1 MTITANRWGW
11 RHSPCVL
18 VCRRHIPE
26 MAWEKVNEAPAWP
39 ERLQNRIPREVR
51 GGDQWW
57 CRGPFCRPGLMCA
70 SRGHMDSCL
79 CIRSHQPSTHP
90 HLLCYPHQK
99 SVPAIFSLFWGI
111 SSTVGKPGIRQL
123 PAILCSNDLPP
134 PHGLFSGRTPAVSC
148 NYRFAGLLLTPR
160 QTPRSEASPFYCHKG
175 AKLMEPREAGGA
187 LEQQQRFPGKQNDCW
202 FIKNKIKTCLAK
214 W

>member
-57 CRGPFCRPGLMCA
+57 CRGPFCRPGLVCA
-70 SRGHMDSCL
+70 SWGHVDSCL
-79 CIRSHQPSTHP
+79 CIRSHQPST
-90 HLLCYPHQK
+90 LT
-99 SVPAIFSLFWGI
+99 FSFTLTRNQFLP
-111 SSTVGKPGIRQL
+111 SSL
-123 PAILCSNDLPP
+123 S
-134 PHGLFSGRTPAVSC
+134 
-148 NYRFAGLLLTPR
+148 
-160 QTPRSEASPFYCHKG
+160 SEASQ
-175 AKLMEPREAGGA
+175 AQWES
-187 LEQQQRFPGKQNDCW
+187 
-202 FIKNKIKTCLAK
+202 LASGSCPLYYAATTSPPPLLLSL
-214 W
+214 WPLFWQDTGCQLQL